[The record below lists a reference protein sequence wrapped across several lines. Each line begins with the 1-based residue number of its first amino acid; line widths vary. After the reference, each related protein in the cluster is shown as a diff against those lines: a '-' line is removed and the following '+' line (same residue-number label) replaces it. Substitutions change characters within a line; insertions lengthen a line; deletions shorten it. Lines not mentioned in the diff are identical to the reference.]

1 MGVYNSIQ
9 GNMGLGKAIEYFT
22 SHGYV
27 VSLPLNDTQKYDL
40 IVDLNNTLSRISV
53 KTSRHISENNTYEVN
68 LRSCGGASGKNIV
81 RHFDKN
87 SCEYI
92 FIYTG
97 DNKIYLI
104 PSTQIEAKCSIMV
117 GKKYT
122 EYEVHS
128 KTLTEYSYECNK
140 E

>member
-22 SHGYV
+22 SYGYV
-27 VSLPLNDTQKYDL
+27 VAIPLNDTQKYDL
-40 IVDLNNTLSRISV
+40 IVEKDNILSRISV
-53 KTSRHISENNTYEVN
+53 KTSRHISENGTYEVN
-68 LRSCGGASGKNIV
+68 LRSCGGASGKSII
-81 RHFDKN
+81 RYFDN
-87 SCEYI
+87 TSCEFV

-97 DNKIYLI
+97 NNKTYLI
-104 PSTQIEAKCSIMV
+104 PCYDITAKSSIMV

-128 KTLTEYSYECNK
+128 KQLSEYTNEIFGS
-140 E
+140 